1 MRKKLSKI
9 LVTGGAGFIGSE
21 FVRQA
26 INRDY
31 PPAESRT
38 PAAPIRRGAYIRF
51 KKRLLSLIV
60 VDKLTYAGDLKRLKE
75 VNGKYKFY
83 KADICDTKR
92 IDSIFVKEKPEAVVS
107 FAAETHV
114 DRSIQDATPFIET
127 NIKGT
132 QVLLDIARKYKIKK
146 FIQIS
151 SDEVY
156 GDIKKGKFSE
166 DSPLK
171 PNSPYAASKAA
182 GDLLVKA
189 YIRTYNFPAIIV
201 RPCNNYGPWQY
212 PEKLIPLAI
221 MKALRGQKIPVYSK
235 GENIRE
241 WLYVSDC
248 IEAILLIL
256 EKGRIGEVY
265 NVGSGQEKRNIDV
278 VKRILKILGKPQGLI
293 EFVKDRPGHDFRY
306 SLNSSEIKKELG
318 WQAKVKFE
326 NGLKNT
332 VDWYLENES
341 WINRHYSEDL
351 SIKFEGK
358 KK

>member
-1 MRKKLSKI
+1 MRKRLPEIRDCPRRGLSLKI

-26 INRDY
+26 VSSGY
-31 PPAESRT
+31 
-38 PAAPIRRGAYIRF
+38 
-51 KKRLLSLIV
+51 KVIV
-60 VDKLTYAGDLKRLKE
+60 ADKLTYAGDPARLKE
-75 VNGKYKFY
+75 VEGEYKFY
-83 KADICDTKR
+83 KADICDKKS
-92 IDSIFVKEKPEAVVS
+92 IESIFKKENPDAVVH

-114 DRSIQDATPFIET
+114 DRSIQDTTPFIET

-132 QVLLDIARKYKIKK
+132 QVLLDVARKYKIKK
-146 FIQIS
+146 FIHIS
-151 SDEVY
+151 TEEVY
-156 GDIKKGKFSE
+156 GEIAKGKFTE
-166 DSPLK
+166 DSLLR

-182 GDLLVKA
+182 ADLLIRS
-189 YIRTYNFPAIIV
+189 YIRTYGFPAIIV
-201 RPCNNYGPWQY
+201 RPSNNYGPWQY

-248 IEAILLIL
+248 ANAILLIL
-256 EKGRIGEVY
+256 EKGRTGEIY

-326 NGLKNT
+326 NGLENT
-332 VDWYLENES
+332 VNWYLENES